1 MKGIL
6 YFVGTPLG
14 NLEDITL
21 RALRILKEVDL
32 IAAED
37 TRRTRKLLS
46 HYQLHTPLTSYHEYN
61 KKRKGNILIKS
72 LLKGKDV
79 ALVSDSGMPG
89 ISDPG
94 YHLVQLSLAEDI
106 KIVPI
111 PGPTALITGLAAS
124 GLPTDSFLFLGFLS
138 PREGRRKR
146 ELQKLKEEKRT
157 IVIYESPHRILKTLG
172 NVREVLGDREAVIA
186 RELTKK
192 FEEITRGRISELLRE
207 VKPRGEITLI
217 IKGNQKG
224 DGGI

>member
-1 MKGIL
+1 MKGTL
-6 YFVGTPLG
+6 YLVGTPLG

-21 RALRILKEVDL
+21 RALRILKEADL

-46 HYQLHTPLTSYHEYN
+46 HYQLHTSLTSYHEYN
-61 KKRKGNILIKS
+61 KKQKGPLLIKS

-79 ALVSDSGMPG
+79 ALVSNSGMPG

-94 YHLVQLSLAEDI
+94 YHLIQLVLANNI

-138 PREGRRKR
+138 SKEGRRKR
-146 ELQKLKEEKRT
+146 ELQELKEEKRT
-157 IVIYESPHRILKTLG
+157 ILIYESPHRILKTLE
-172 NVREVLGDREAVIA
+172 NIREVLGDRPAVIA

-192 FEEITRGRISELLRE
+192 FEEITRGRISELLKE
-207 VKPRGEITLI
+207 VKPKGEITLL
-217 IKGNQKG
+217 IKGL
-224 DGGI
+224 